1 MDLFNPDFADFFIS
15 LNKYKVRYMLVGG
28 YAVVIRGFS
37 RSTGDIDIFVDKT
50 VENFRFLI
58 NAIIAFGLPTSAIEE
73 EKFFSE
79 EFDVF
84 SFGRPPYAIEILT
97 NLKGISSFD
106 EAYKLSTV
114 EEIENIS
121 VRVIHLKHLIVS
133 KKAAGRSK
141 DKYDVENLPEIEEG
155 TQ

>member
-1 MDLFNPDFADFFIS
+1 MDLFNPDFADFITS

-50 VENFRFLI
+50 IENFRFLI
-58 NAIIAFGLPTSAIEE
+58 KAIIAFGLPAFAIEE
-73 EKFFSE
+73 AKFFSK

-106 EAYKLSTV
+106 EAYKLSTL

-121 VRVIHLKHLIVS
+121 VRVIHLKHLIDS

-141 DKYDVENLPEIEEG
+141 DKYDIENLPLSD
-155 TQ
+155 